1 MHRIRVRFV
10 SAAAILVLP
19 AIFTGAYVT
28 AFGQAVQGK
37 IEFEVASIK
46 PAAPG
51 RDGGRVRTLPGGQT
65 FTASNVALKN
75 LIMTAYSLRADQV
88 SGGPGWVNSDGYDIE
103 AKANRPSSPDELM
116 LMLQTLLTDRFKLIL
131 RDDKKVQPV
140 YALALEKAGPNMK
153 QNKNRSEP
161 LFFPV
166 GLGHYTASNVSM
178 SYLAWSLGRFSD
190 VGRVV
195 VDKTG
200 LSGGYDFELQFTPE
214 QNAPNP
220 QDAVPPD
227 SGPSLFTAVREQLG
241 LRLESTK
248 EPVDFFTID
257 HAERPEN

>member
-1 MHRIRVRFV
+1 MALN
-10 SAAAILVLP
+10 AARGTFGLLVPILTILASVVVLGQP
-19 AIFTGAYVT
+19 AP
-28 AFGQAVQGK
+28 GK
-37 IEFEVASIK
+37 IEFDAASIK
-46 PAAPG
+46 PAAPSG

-65 FTASNVALKN
+65 FTASNVALRN

-116 LMLQTLLTDRFKLIL
+116 RMLQTLLTDRFKLIL
-131 RDDKKVQPV
+131 RNDKKVQPV
-140 YALALEKAGPNMK
+140 YALVVEKTVPNFK
-153 QNKNRSEP
+153 PNNSRSEL

-166 GLGHYTASNVSM
+166 ALGHYTGSNVPM
-178 SYLAWSLGRFSD
+178 PYLAWFLGRFPD

-200 LSGGYDFELQFTPE
+200 LSGGYDFDLQFTQQLNGPR
-214 QNAPNP
+214 P
-220 QDAVPPD
+220 QDGDPAD
-227 SGPSLFTAVREQLG
+227 SGPSLFTAIREQLG
-241 LRLESTK
+241 LKLELTK